1 MLLCAKVTIITNS
14 TKKTPPVSS
23 ITHSPPP
30 LSILYIFYS
39 LISNTSHKH
48 TLVTQFFKIK
58 TVHRP
63 RQHPPGQITDRP
75 RLHESGSPNYSC
87 TVVVFSIFYSSKK
100 YIRLDPIV
108 ASKIVALRPA
118 LESLVVRAAKDPD
131 QILSDMTPVD
141 RKVVQTIR
149 RLCELHAGSY
159 EIQRSTQSAASSG
172 ECFPRQGHT
181 LGAAGFGGPRIR
193 AD

>member
-1 MLLCAKVTIITNS
+1 M
-14 TKKTPPVSS
+14 
-23 ITHSPPP
+23 
-30 LSILYIFYS
+30 
-39 LISNTSHKH
+39 
-48 TLVTQFFKIK
+48 
-58 TVHRP
+58 
-63 RQHPPGQITDRP
+63 
-75 RLHESGSPNYSC
+75 
-87 TVVVFSIFYSSKK
+87 
-100 YIRLDPIV
+100 DPIV

-172 ECFPRQGHT
+172 EYFPRQGHT
-181 LGAAGFGGPRIR
+181 LGAAGFGGPPPNRGR
-193 AD
+193 FGGRGGGFNFTSNNRGGFNNNRGRGHNNFQSGGFNNRRGQRGYY